1 MKKTINKNLII
12 GVLAG
17 ITPIVF
23 CAIVWFCVGIYPG
36 SYRTLLSSDMESQ
49 YVSFYESLRSIISGE
64 NSIFYNWSLYL
75 GNNYWGHYAYY
86 LASPWSWFLLLW
98 KTEHLPMAIYFMSL
112 IKIGLCGVCF
122 SVFLLNR
129 PVKTYIQ
136 CEDEKIKAIAIV
148 AFSTFYALMSYN
160 MMYVISPMWLD
171 SVYLLP
177 LIVCGIERIIVYKK
191 GLLYYVSLSLAI
203 IFNFYTGYMIALFT
217 VLYFVFYVCYYKSNS
232 ADNRISFKS
241 CLLYIANSALAV
253 GTSAVILLP
262 TVYCLSQGK
271 LEHNTNWFNTFFTW
285 PLGKLLLRFFDS
297 SYTSVTNEG
306 LPSIFSTSFCILFAL
321 FFIVR
326 GLKKQGR
333 ISAIVFAVF
342 WIASLWIV
350 PINRIWTGFRDP
362 IWFPYRYAFLISFY
376 FVLLGYEGFITFSQ
390 TKINIKFDIKKYIY
404 IFWAVLSVIE
414 LFLCINFPRTGIIQE
429 IGAANTTLWNDAFGN
444 FKPLIEKAEVFEASD
459 EASYGFYRIDKDEF
473 FTFND
478 PMLFSYKG
486 MQSFSSMYNKKPLH
500 FMKHIGLKQDDYELY
515 EKGNTVISDSII
527 GVKYYITYVG
537 TDLVYESLGNNK
549 LFELYKNPYALSLG
563 YMIEGDDKEIEWSD
577 DVFDNQN
584 RIINSM
590 ISEDANMYR
599 YLDYETRSLSY
610 DQVKASITKESTR
623 PTELPYEEAVNY
635 QLDISVETDGHVYLY
650 CAFEKGNRD
659 RVANVYNSFKQYYIN
674 GVFFE
679 AIQIGRYSYI
689 MDLGVYNKNDDL
701 SVIITNCSAN
711 TGFYVTQMNDDIVE
725 QALGELFNNSGLR
738 NININKGNMTADIDV
753 DKAGLMFMSIPYDEG
768 WTLYIDG
775 KESEIEEI
783 YGTFCAVSLS
793 EGHHDIEMKYL
804 SPYFIEGLVI
814 SLASVVVY
822 SLICLIVVW
831 RKKKS
836 ANNSNKY

>member
-1 MKKTINKNLII
+1 
-12 GVLAG
+12 
-17 ITPIVF
+17 
-23 CAIVWFCVGIYPG
+23 
-36 SYRTLLSSDMESQ
+36 
-49 YVSFYESLRSIISGE
+49 
-64 NSIFYNWSLYL
+64 
-75 GNNYWGHYAYY
+75 
-86 LASPWSWFLLLW
+86 
-98 KTEHLPMAIYFMSL
+98 
-112 IKIGLCGVCF
+112 
-122 SVFLLNR
+122 
-129 PVKTYIQ
+129 
-136 CEDEKIKAIAIV
+136 
-148 AFSTFYALMSYN
+148 
-160 MMYVISPMWLD
+160 
-171 SVYLLP
+171 
-177 LIVCGIERIIVYKK
+177 
-191 GLLYYVSLSLAI
+191 
-203 IFNFYTGYMIALFT
+203 
-217 VLYFVFYVCYYKSNS
+217 
-232 ADNRISFKS
+232 
-241 CLLYIANSALAV
+241 
-253 GTSAVILLP
+253 
-262 TVYCLSQGK
+262 
-271 LEHNTNWFNTFFTW
+271 
-285 PLGKLLLRFFDS
+285 
-297 SYTSVTNEG
+297 
-306 LPSIFSTSFCILFAL
+306 
-321 FFIVR
+321 
-326 GLKKQGR
+326 
-333 ISAIVFAVF
+333 
-342 WIASLWIV
+342 
-350 PINRIWTGFRDP
+350 
-362 IWFPYRYAFLISFY
+362 
-376 FVLLGYEGFITFSQ
+376 
-390 TKINIKFDIKKYIY
+390 
-404 IFWAVLSVIE
+404 
-414 LFLCINFPRTGIIQE
+414 
-429 IGAANTTLWNDAFGN
+429 
-444 FKPLIEKAEVFEASD
+444 
-459 EASYGFYRIDKDEF
+459 
-473 FTFND
+473 
-478 PMLFSYKG
+478 
-486 MQSFSSMYNKKPLH
+486 
-500 FMKHIGLKQDDYELY
+500 MKHIGLKQDDYELY

-537 TDLVYESLGNNK
+537 ADLVYESLGNNK

-563 YMIEGDDKEIEWSD
+563 YMIEGKDKDIEWSD

-599 YLDYETRSLSY
+599 YLDYETSSLSY

-836 ANNSNKY
+836 ANNSNK